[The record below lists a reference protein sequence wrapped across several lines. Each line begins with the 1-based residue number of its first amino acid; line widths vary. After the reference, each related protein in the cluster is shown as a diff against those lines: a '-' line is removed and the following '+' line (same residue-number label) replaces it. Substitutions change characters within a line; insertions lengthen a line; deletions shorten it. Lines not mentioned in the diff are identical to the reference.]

1 MSNWGIV
8 ADLDICKGDEK
19 AVMQIRKS
27 QKHYS
32 IIVVF
37 VNGMT
42 RTIDV
47 KASSREV
54 AERRALKRTPGAIAV
69 RHPYIER

>member
-1 MSNWGIV
+1 
-8 ADLDICKGDEK
+8 
-19 AVMQIRKS
+19 MQIRKN

-32 IIVVF
+32 IIVVY
-37 VNGMT
+37 VNGLT
-42 RTIDV
+42 RTIHV

-69 RHPYIER
+69 RHPTIER